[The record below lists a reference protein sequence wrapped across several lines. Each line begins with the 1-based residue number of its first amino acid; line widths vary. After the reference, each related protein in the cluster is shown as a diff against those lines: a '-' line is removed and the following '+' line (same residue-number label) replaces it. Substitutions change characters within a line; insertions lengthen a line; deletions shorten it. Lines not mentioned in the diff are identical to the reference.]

1 MEEHIEGSDNA
12 QQVIFHMV
20 SEISEDL
27 NATLGV
33 VRVEVADLSARL
45 NLTMK
50 AIGNKILDEAQALL

>member
-20 SEISEDL
+20 SKISEDL

-33 VRVEVADLSARL
+33 VKVEAADLSARL
-45 NLTMK
+45 NLTIM
-50 AIGNKILDEAQALL
+50 AIGNKIPVEV